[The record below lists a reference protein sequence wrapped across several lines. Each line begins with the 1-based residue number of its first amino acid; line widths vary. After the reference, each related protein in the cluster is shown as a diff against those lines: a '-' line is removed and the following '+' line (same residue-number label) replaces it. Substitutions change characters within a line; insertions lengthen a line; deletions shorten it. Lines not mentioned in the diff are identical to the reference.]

1 MSVNGSTSHVKMLV
15 HLEQDEDGYPP
26 TTEESLWAIPL
37 EEGLFQVDN
46 TPFFAWD
53 LALGDVVA
61 ADPKEGVWRFREVV
75 RRSGHAT
82 LRLIIYDVAEVPSAI
97 ERFTRLGC
105 LSERSH
111 IPGLIAL
118 DVPPSTP
125 WAEVKRLLVEG
136 EANERWG
143 YEEACLPSESPLQ
156 AHSLPKE

>member
-1 MSVNGSTSHVKMLV
+1 MLV

-26 TTEESLWAIPL
+26 TTEESLWVRPL

-46 TPFFAWD
+46 IPFFAWD
-53 LALGDVVA
+53 IALDDVVA
-61 ADPKEGVWRFREVV
+61 ADPEESVWRFRKVV

-82 LRLIIYDVAEVPSAI
+82 LRLLLYDVAEVPAVI
-97 ERFTRLGC
+97 ERFAKLGC

-136 EANERWG
+136 EAKDLWG
-143 YEEACLPSESPLQ
+143 YEEACLPNEP
-156 AHSLPKE
+156 

>member
-1 MSVNGSTSHVKMLV
+1 MPVDASASHVKMLV
-15 HLEQDEDGYPP
+15 RLEQDEDGYPP
-26 TTEESLWAIPL
+26 TTEESLWVIPL
-37 EEGLFQVDN
+37 GQGLFQVDN

-61 ADPKEGVWRFREVV
+61 AAPEDGLWRFRQLV

-82 LRLIIYDVAEVPSAI
+82 LRLIVYDVAEVPSII

-118 DVPPSTP
+118 DVPPSTS
-125 WAEVKRLLVEG
+125 WAEVKQLLTEG

-143 YEEACLPSESPLQ
+143 YEEARLPDEPP
-156 AHSLPKE
+156 HSIP